1 MMRGIMKIPWKI
13 KQAWTDQIRSKKI
26 GSGCKISPNMLI
38 TVKANRI
45 RPASHDDIIDGI
57 AVDDVA
63 MNNYD
68 ETQCSY
74 YPYHPTTLFETEV
87 ENWSLTDEDVWL
99 FFNLSPDE
107 WQYVNYETRWKGRQL
122 RLENIVSEKKWEFTI
137 RRSPYPEIWRPW
149 VPWPIGKQGVP
160 WIKGDKWEPSKVPW
174 PQWIP
179 WPKGEKW
186 DKWEPWPKGEA
197 FTYKDFTTDQKLL
210 LKGDKWDK
218 GDTWPQGIP
227 WPKGD
232 TGDTL
237 DTLKRWGKRNWWVKY
252 TPLTIVHHEWSARIT
267 IHETI
272 NNEPGRETPREIFA
286 EWWHFLPAYQ

>member
-1 MMRGIMKIPWKI
+1 MKIPGKI

-63 MNNYD
+63 MNSYD

-87 ENWSLTDEDVWL
+87 ENWTLSDEDVWL
-99 FFNLSPDE
+99 FFNLSPDDG
-107 WQYVNYETRWKGRQL
+107 QYINYETRGIGRQL
-122 RLENIVSEKKWEFTI
+122 RLENIISEKRWEFTI
-137 RRSPYPEIWRPW
+137 RRSPYPEIGKPG
-149 VPWPIGKQGVP
+149 VQWPTWLQGVP
-160 WIKGDKWEPSKVPW
+160 WPTWPKWGSSNVPWPKGDRGEPWPKGDKWESW
-174 PQWIP
+174 P
-179 WPKGEKW
+179 
-186 DKWEPWPKGEA
+186 KWEP

-210 LKGDKWDK
+210 LKGDKWEK
-218 GDTWPQGIP
+218 GEQGNQWIP

-232 TGDTL
+232 MGKTPE
-237 DTLKRWGKRNWWVKY
+237 TLKRWGKWNGWVKY

-267 IHETI
+267 VHETI
-272 NNEPGRETPREIFA
+272 NNEPGREAPREIFA